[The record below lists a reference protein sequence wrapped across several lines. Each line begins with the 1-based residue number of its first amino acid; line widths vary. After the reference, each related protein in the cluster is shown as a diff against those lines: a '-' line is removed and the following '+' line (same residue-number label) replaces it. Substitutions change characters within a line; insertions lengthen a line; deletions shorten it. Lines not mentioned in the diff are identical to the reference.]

1 MNLKKKKMIA
11 VAGVVLALSVGVT
24 GCTKDEV
31 VAKVNDSEITKT
43 ELYDYLV
50 EQGGEQALDALI
62 SEKIVETEIAK
73 QNIEISD
80 EEIEENLAEMQDY
93 YGGEEEL
100 NNAIA
105 SYGYTLDDIKDN
117 IVTNLQ
123 LEKILEPYIEISD
136 EDISAYFEENKES
149 LNEVEQVKASHIL
162 VETKEV
168 ADEVVTKINQ
178 GGDFAELAKEYSIDT
193 SNSGNGGDL
202 GYFAR
207 GRMVPE
213 FEAAAFSAE
222 VGEISDPVE
231 SEFGFHIIKVED
243 KKEAKEA
250 NLADLKEDIRKTLFQ
265 NEMGTA
271 YNTWYTEKLE
281 EYKITKSLTN

>member
-1 MNLKKKKMIA
+1 MNLKKKKMIL
-11 VAGVVLALSVGVT
+11 VAGVVLALSVGLT

-62 SEKIVETEIAK
+62 SEKIVDSEIEK
-73 QNIEISD
+73 QNIQVSN
-80 EEIEENLAEMQDY
+80 EEIDENLAEMQEY

-117 IVTNLQ
+117 IEINLQ

-136 EDISAYFEENKES
+136 EDINAYFEENKES

-162 VETKEV
+162 VETKV
-168 ADEVVTKINQ
+168 LADEVITKLNA

-213 FEAAAFSAE
+213 FEEVAFSTDI
-222 VGEISDPVE
+222 GKTSDPVE

-250 NLADLKEDIRKTLFQ
+250 NLEDLKEDIKKTLFQ

-281 EYKITKSLTN
+281 EYKITKNLAN